1 MKRVKMVFQKELV
14 LLLRNKFFAIP
25 LIINFLC
32 WGYIIVSYEIQGS
45 HYEETAAVFYR
56 GFIWML
62 LLNLLMIGLISVY
75 LISKDRETKFEPLMA
90 SYHVKNI
97 EWILGKW
104 LVAQLY
110 GALITVLTVVIQA
123 IWFVSA
129 DMTMGEWSKHLVY
142 VFVQMEGALFFIISF
157 GFLFGTLIKNM
168 FAYLSIPV
176 ILLLTLAL
184 PFDNVGMALT
194 YDNPRFHLLTPFDY
208 MFIGTPYEGIWGI
221 ERVFV
226 PTIFHQIGVFLLGI
240 VLTAITLWIFRPHRR
255 SLQEKRLVSM
265 LLIIF
270 ISLTA
275 VVGGFR
281 YLQYEQA
288 LKKFI
293 ETGKQYAQSFSEEDE
308 REYWEW
314 QNSYYDEHLDDEPY
328 EFAMETANLKVQ
340 LLGNDELRVQSKMTI
355 KNNGEAPVK
364 DVELTLYHG
373 LTVKECTSP
382 AGVTCT
388 RDGDWI
394 TLHFDERIEPE
405 KEMEVSLEYEG
416 NILQYRYDGYV
427 EQAFI
432 DKNRIYLPKEAGWYP
447 LIGKRPLVIARD
459 HNKLFV
465 QFEMRNARLVE
476 DFPTDFTVEVTGGDR
491 ELPLALT
498 VPEVEKGKFQGTSYY
513 GLSLIGGNFVEEHVG
528 QTRLIA
534 HPEIINSANETVE
547 KYQRAAKFVEEWLD
561 IPMMPSV
568 IYILSDEHY
577 YLSNETVNQGF
588 LVWGNTDIQD
598 LDDEQIAYRLQRSLF
613 QERSDMES
621 VDDVLLLEDAI
632 VWTILQHVQGEST
645 FKEWYAS
652 LWWNENEDRTLVDLL
667 ASYEEKSIEQFQ
679 DVVKYL
685 YYNWTELE
693 DSQEFDMTAALKMYD
708 KESGR

>member
-1 MKRVKMVFQKELV
+1 MKRVKTVFQKELI

-25 LIINFLC
+25 LIINLLC
-32 WGYIIVSYEIQGS
+32 WGYIIISYEIQGV

-62 LLNLLMIGLISVY
+62 LLNLLIIGLIAVY
-75 LISKDRETKFEPLMA
+75 LTSKDRETKFEPLMA
-90 SYHVKNI
+90 SYHVKNM

-110 GALITVLTVVIQA
+110 GVLITVLTVAIQA
-123 IWFVSA
+123 LWFIGA
-129 DMTMGEWSKHLVY
+129 DMSLGEWSKHLVY

-184 PFDNVGMALT
+184 PFDNVGTALT

-221 ERVFV
+221 ERVFA
-226 PTIFHQIGVFLLGI
+226 PTILHQIGVFLLGI
-240 VLTAITLWIFRPHRR
+240 VLISITLWIFRPNRR
-255 SLQEKRLVSM
+255 SHQEKRLILLLVTIFLISTVVVS
-265 LLIIF
+265 
-270 ISLTA
+270 
-275 VVGGFR
+275 GFR
-281 YLQYEQA
+281 YMQYEQA
-288 LKKFI
+288 LKKLI
-293 ETGKQYAQSFSEEDE
+293 ETGKTYAQSYSKEVGM
-308 REYWEW
+308 EYYEW
-314 QNSYYDEHLDDEPY
+314 MNSYYDEHLDDEPY
-328 EFAMETANLKVQ
+328 EFAMEKADLKVQ
-340 LLGNDELRVQSKMTI
+340 LLGNDELRVQSKVTI

-382 AGVTCT
+382 AGVTCI

-394 TLHFDERIEPE
+394 TLQFDEMMEPE
-405 KEMEVSLEYEG
+405 GEMEVSLEYEG

-447 LIGKRPLVIARD
+447 LIGKRSLVIARE
-459 HNKLFV
+459 HEERYFG
-465 QFEMRNARLVE
+465 FEMRNARLVE
-476 DFPTDFTVEVTGGDR
+476 DYPTNFTVEIESED
-491 ELPLALT
+491 LPIALT
-498 VPEVEKGKFQGTSYY
+498 VPKVEAGFYKGDSFY
-513 GLSLIGGNFVEEHVG
+513 GLSLIGGNFKEETVG
-528 QTRLIA
+528 ETRILA
-534 HPEIINSANETVE
+534 HPEALKGAKDVAER
-547 KYQRAAKFVEEWLD
+547 YQKASRFVEGWLG
-561 IPMMPSV
+561 IPMVPSV
-568 IYILSDEHY
+568 IFVMNDEHY
-577 YLSNETVNQGF
+577 YLSDDTVNQGF
-588 LVWGNTDIQD
+588 LVWGNRDIQD
-598 LDDEQIAYRLQRSLF
+598 SNDEQIAYRLQRSLF

-621 VDDVLLLEDAI
+621 VEDVFLLEDAMI
-632 VWTILQHVQGEST
+632 WPILHHLQGEST
-645 FKEWYAS
+645 FKEWYKS
-652 LWWNENEDRTLVDLL
+652 LWWNEDDDLTLVDILS
-667 ASYEEKSIEQFQ
+667 SYEEESPEQFQ

-685 YYNWTELE
+685 YYNWTQLE
-693 DSQEFDMTAALKMYD
+693 NGQEFDMTAALKLYE